1 MVGSGPSAR
10 MGEGG
15 SKIDCVYKQTSVQLG
30 KVHLIRQGG
39 MKILGGGGTPK
50 IFRHPKGSL

>member
-10 MGEGG
+10 MGEGR

-39 MKILGGGGTPK
+39 MKIFGGDSEN
-50 IFRHPKGSL
+50 F